1 MGSLYGDVLLSFTE
15 QMEKVPY
22 YKMDPAVN
30 SGFTDETYIKDIKII
45 RHNSFGGLIKDSNGN
60 LVRTQS
66 FQVWSRELL
75 IDGYFVKIDDE
86 VFRVSKSNNW
96 KRQGGFIAYDTQ
108 KVIGDDNTLT
118 VDVEFNKGEDNF
130 K

>member
-15 QMEKVPY
+15 QMESAPY

-30 SGFTDETYIKDIKII
+30 SGFTDETFIKNIKII

-60 LVRTQS
+60 LVKTQS
-66 FQVWSRELL
+66 FEIWTRETL
-75 IDGYFVKIDDE
+75 IDGYFIKVDDE
-86 VFRVSKSNNW
+86 VFRIAKSKNW
-96 KRQGGFIAYDTQ
+96 KKQGGFIAYDTE
-108 KVIGDDNTLT
+108 KVVGDDNTIPL
-118 VDVEFNKGEDNF
+118 DVEFNKGEDNF